1 MHQPRGQLWER
12 FEVIR
17 DKERAR
23 ARARA
28 LSGCNQIRGS
38 THSGGVGDCLSLLG
52 FLDCKIGGVGVI
64 IALLASKFR
73 TSILVMS
80 RGLVMLFFKSSR
92 QAFVYIMEAEI
103 FSVGTEVPNSG
114 PVEQW
119 TSGPVDQLL
128 DHKSSQV
135 DPGAWINTKVKREAF
150 WPWRPVLTT

>member
-114 PVEQW
+114 PV
-119 TSGPVDQLL
+119 DQLL
-128 DHKSSQV
+128 VADHKSSQV